1 MNWETLI
8 CFGDSIT
15 AGARSYLGYPEYSG
29 DLLSSKLKKDWN
41 IINYSANGL
50 TTIGLVRSINEKF
63 SSLRSYDASMI
74 SVLIGTN
81 DLKENITGEE
91 FTIAYSQLIVKLKLF
106 CSANHIVLI
115 KIPRFTAGIMYPYH
129 IDMNEKLDVFNN
141 VIETIAGKQKL
152 KIFEFDLSQD
162 DFFDGV
168 HLNESG
174 SKKCGLQLAKFILK
188 DKGIDL

>member
-29 DLLSSKLKKDWN
+29 DILSGKLNKDWN

-81 DLKENITGEE
+81 DLKENISGEE
-91 FTIAYSQLIVKLKLF
+91 FTIAYSQLVVKLKLI
-106 CSANHIVLI
+106 CSGSNILLI

-129 IDMNEKLDVFNN
+129 INMNEKLELFNN
-141 VIETIAGKQKL
+141 VIETIARKQKL
-152 KIFEFDLSQD
+152 KVFEFEITQD

-168 HLNESG
+168 HLNDSG
-174 SKKCGLQLAKFILK
+174 SRKCGLQLAKFILR
-188 DKGIDL
+188 DKGIEL